1 MSFYTHFI
9 TNLFQNQAAGKK
21 KLHFPLESRKYV
33 CYNIKANLYL
43 FVCAKFLYVKGHMMQ
58 DKFISLLYPTEK
70 SRSEHADGIGLPNI
84 SDDVCLELGLEEIFD
99 LKCGRLA
106 DFFTSDEEV
115 IRYRQQ
121 TLADMVEI
129 PEIGETLGAVTPIL
143 EDINELRRL
152 DIETN
157 SSGESYLYSITEI
170 ELYVSCIDT
179 LSKGLSPIRDRI
191 KSEAFS
197 ALADFAIE
205 LAESEYYT
213 ELNKKLE
220 ALAARVHEVKSIT
233 VGVNLD
239 NQLRPSSAGVISIN
253 SEQFKSGKVLDK
265 ILRLSFKNDAFTCI
279 AELSPFGKGQSE
291 NRQEAL
297 VGAFNSAIEEVFRS
311 SVRGWRGVVGEYVLD
326 STDFLLRLLPEIEF
340 VTRSAILINKL
351 SSHPGC
357 TVTVPVICEKEDRAF
372 RAIEIYNP
380 RVALAIDDEIVTND
394 FIFDEKAHIYVLTGP
409 NRGGK
414 SVITVAVGATQAL
427 FQLGLPVPA
436 KSAEISVV
444 DGIFTHFPEG
454 ADDTIDKGRL
464 GEECARL
471 KEIFDAVTPDSMIL
485 LDESLSSTGA
495 YEASYIA
502 SEILSGFAVLGC
514 RGIFSTHLHEL
525 AASVPEI
532 NARSASLGGI
542 QIDTL
547 VAGIE
552 EGRRSFKI
560 YRAKPDGKSYARD
573 IADKYGLSFDSLMER
588 VGRADK

>member
-1 MSFYTHFI
+1 M
-9 TNLFQNQAAGKK
+9 
-21 KLHFPLESRKYV
+21 
-33 CYNIKANLYL
+33 
-43 FVCAKFLYVKGHMMQ
+43 KGFSIMQ
-58 DKFISLLYPTEK
+58 ENFISLLYPTEA
-70 SRSEHADGIGLPNI
+70 SRDAHADRKVLPNI
-84 SDDVCLELGLEEIFD
+84 SDNVCLELGLEEIFD
-99 LKCGRLA
+99 LKSASLS
-106 DFFTSDEEV
+106 DFFTMDEEV
-115 IRYRQQ
+115 IAYRQR
-121 TLADMVEI
+121 TLEDVVSI
-129 PEIGETLGAVTPIL
+129 PELSATLSKVTPIL

-157 SSGESYLYSITEI
+157 ASGESYLYSITEI

-179 LSKGLSPIRDRI
+179 LAGGISAVRDRI

-205 LAESEYYT
+205 LSESEYYK
-213 ELNKKLE
+213 ELNKSLE
-220 ALAARVHEVKSIT
+220 ALASRVHEVKSIT

-239 NQLRPSSAGVISIN
+239 NQLRPASAGVISIN

-265 ILRLSFKNDAFTCI
+265 ILRFSFKNDAFTCI
-279 AELSPFGKGQSE
+279 AELSPFGKGQSD
-291 NRQEAL
+291 NRREAL
-297 VGAFNSAIEEVFRS
+297 VGAFNTAIEEVFSS
-311 SVRGWRGVVGEYVLD
+311 SVKGWRNVVGEYVLD
-326 STDFLLRLLPEIEF
+326 NTDFLLRLLPEIEF
-340 VTRSAILINKL
+340 VTKSAELISKL
-351 SSHPGC
+351 SSHAGC
-357 TVTVPVICEKEDRAF
+357 TVTVPAICPREEHAF
-372 RAIEIYNP
+372 RTTGIYNP

-394 FIFDEKAHIYVLTGP
+394 FSFDGEASIYVLTGP

-414 SVITVAVGATQAL
+414 SVITVAVGASQAL

-436 KSAEISVV
+436 ETAEMSVV

-471 KEIFDAVTPDSMIL
+471 KEIFDGVTKDSMIL

-525 AASVPEI
+525 AARVPEI
-532 NARSASLGGI
+532 NERSVSLGGI
-542 QIDTL
+542 KIDTL

-573 IADKYGLSFDSLMER
+573 IADKYGLSFDTLMKR
-588 VGRADK
+588 VQSAE